1 VTVEE
6 QMRYLC
12 QVDPL
17 LRGDDVEWQQLHGG
31 LAHVTYVVSVDG
43 RRVVVKFL
51 TEEMDQFGLMVPME
65 HLIRNTTCAGECGVG
80 ARVLSTYPEL
90 PAIVL
95 EFIDGKTLCP
105 ADLGDPGYIPRLA
118 RSVRKLHTTAP
129 PFSNRID
136 IFRFLD
142 DYLGLVESHRMETPT
157 GLLEELPTIR
167 RIQEALVVNA
177 LPLVPSNNDL
187 LARNVMDDGTIRL
200 IDYDFSGMN
209 DPMFDLG
216 DLAMEGDYDP
226 DQVRVLCDTYFAKH
240 VPAQYARARLF
251 GVAAQFTWSLLF
263 VGMAKLLSS
272 KPAETF
278 DYWNEAVIRWDW
290 TREKLAAPDLETT
303 IAAAAAP
310 GVTDP
315 SPSHPR

>member
-6 QMRYLC
+6 QMQYLGE
-12 QVDPL
+12 VEPL
-17 LRGDDVEWQQLHGG
+17 LRGKDLEWQQLHGG

-51 TEEMDQFGLMVPME
+51 TQEMDQFGLMVPMQ
-65 HLIRNTTCAGECGVG
+65 HLIHNTTCAGECGVG
-80 ARVLSTYPEL
+80 ARVLRTYPDL

-95 EFIDGKTLCP
+95 EFIDGKTLCT
-105 ADLGDPGYIPRLA
+105 ADLSDPGYIPRLA
-118 RSVRKLHTTAP
+118 RAARKLHTTAP

-136 IFRFLD
+136 IFCFLE
-142 DYLGLVESHRMETPT
+142 DYLGLVETHGMETPA

-167 RIQEALVVNA
+167 RIQEALAVNA

-187 LARNVMDDGTIRL
+187 LARNVMDDGTVRL

-226 DQVRVLCDTYFAKH
+226 DQIRVLCETYFGEH
-240 VPAQYARARLF
+240 LPGQYARARLF

-278 DYWNEAVIRWDW
+278 DYWNEAVIRWEW
-290 TREKLAAPDLETT
+290 TKQKLVAPDLDTT
-303 IAAAAAP
+303 IAAAAAT
-310 GVTDP
+310 GVAAP